1 MRGTVRAE
9 TQRRAESEGYKKPW
23 KKTAEEKR
31 TGERDMIELGKKQ
44 KLQIVKE
51 VKFGVYLGDEKE
63 KVLLPKK
70 QVPAG
75 AKSGDE
81 LEVFVYR
88 DSSDRPIA
96 TVRTPKLALGETAV
110 LTVSD
115 VTDIGAFLDWGL
127 EKDLF
132 LPFKQQTAKVKP
144 GEECLASLY
153 IDKSGR
159 LCATMKVYHHLQTDS
174 PYRKDDTVTGRVY
187 EISGNFGT
195 FVAVDDKYSALIPK
209 KEMYGGK
216 KYQVG
221 DMVTARVAGVK
232 EDGKL
237 ELAVRQKAYLQM
249 DEDADRLMEIIE
261 GFGGVLPFSDKAA
274 PEVIR
279 QETGMSKNEFKRA
292 LGNLYKS
299 RRVEIGEKSVRK
311 IK

>member
-1 MRGTVRAE
+1 MRE
-9 TQRRAESEGYKKPW
+9 N
-23 KKTAEEKR
+23 
-31 TGERDMIELGKKQ
+31 MIELGKKQ
-44 KLQIVKE
+44 KLRIVKE
-51 VKFGVYLGDEKE
+51 VEFGVYLGDEKE

-70 QVPAG
+70 QVPEG
-75 AKSGDE
+75 AKKDDE

-96 TVRTPKLALGETAV
+96 TVRTPKLMLGETAV
-110 LTVSD
+110 LSVSD

-132 LPFKQQTAKVKP
+132 LPFKQQTAKVKQ
-144 GEECLASLY
+144 GEECLVTLY
-153 IDKSGR
+153 IDKSSR
-159 LCATMKVYHHLQTDS
+159 LCATMKVYHHLRTDS
-174 PYRKDDTVTGRVY
+174 PYRKNDTVTGRVY
-187 EISGNFGT
+187 EISGNFGA
-195 FVAVDDKYSALIPK
+195 FVAVDDRYSALIPK

-221 DMVTARVAGVK
+221 DMVTARVADVK

-249 DEDADRLMEIIE
+249 EEDADRLMEIIDSH
-261 GFGGVLPFSDKAA
+261 GGALPFSDKAD
-274 PEVIR
+274 PELIR

-292 LGNLYKS
+292 LGKLYKS
-299 RRVEIGEKSVRK
+299 RRVEIGKESVCK

>member
-1 MRGTVRAE
+1 MRE
-9 TQRRAESEGYKKPW
+9 T
-23 KKTAEEKR
+23 
-31 TGERDMIELGKKQ
+31 MIELGKRQ
-44 KLQIVKE
+44 KLKIVKE
-51 VKFGVYLGDEKE
+51 VEFGVYLGDEKE

-70 QVPAG
+70 QVPEG
-75 AKSGDE
+75 AKKDDE
-81 LEVFVYR
+81 LEVFIYR

-96 TVRTPKLALGETAV
+96 TVRTPKLMAGETAV
-110 LTVSD
+110 LSVSD

-144 GEECLASLY
+144 GDECLVALY
-153 IDKSGR
+153 IDKRSR

-174 PYRKDDTVTGRVY
+174 PYRKNDTVTGRVY
-187 EISGNFGT
+187 ELSGNFGA

-221 DMVTARVAGVK
+221 DMVTARVADVK

-249 DEDADRLMEIIE
+249 EEDADRLMGIIDSH
-261 GFGGVLPFSDKAA
+261 GGVLPFSDKAD
-274 PEVIR
+274 PELIR
-279 QETGMSKNEFKRA
+279 RETGMSKNEFKRA
-292 LGNLYKS
+292 LGGLYKC
-299 RRVEIGEKSVRK
+299 RRVEIGESSVRK

>member
-1 MRGTVRAE
+1 
-9 TQRRAESEGYKKPW
+9 
-23 KKTAEEKR
+23 
-31 TGERDMIELGKKQ
+31 MIELGKRQ
-44 KLQIVKE
+44 KLKIVKE
-51 VKFGVYLGDEKE
+51 VEFGVYLGDEKE

-70 QVPAG
+70 QVPEG
-75 AKSGDE
+75 AKKDDE
-81 LEVFVYR
+81 LEVFIYR

-96 TVRTPKLALGETAV
+96 TVRTPKLMAGETAV
-110 LTVSD
+110 LSVSD

-144 GEECLASLY
+144 GDECLVALY
-153 IDKSGR
+153 IDNSSR

-174 PYRKDDTVTGRVY
+174 PYRKNDTVTGRVY
-187 EISGNFGT
+187 ELSGNFGA

-221 DMVTARVAGVK
+221 DMVTARVADVK

-249 DEDADRLMEIIE
+249 EEDADRLMGIIDSH
-261 GFGGVLPFSDKAA
+261 GGVLPFSDKAD
-274 PEVIR
+274 PELIR
-279 QETGMSKNEFKRA
+279 RETGMSKNEFKRA
-292 LGNLYKS
+292 LGGLYKC
-299 RRVEIGEKSVRK
+299 RRVEIGESSVRK